1 MQAIRGWFAS
11 NEPPIYVSDYK
22 RRHFRAGAADRGHE
36 RREEFWIGTLGDSMK
51 AAAYIRVFCE
61 PEVHAI
67 ITSVMDTNDIYTAV
81 VAAIPELRFR

>member
-1 MQAIRGWFAS
+1 
-11 NEPPIYVSDYK
+11 
-22 RRHFRAGAADRGHE
+22 
-36 RREEFWIGTLGDSMK
+36 MK